1 MRDQLVNETIDVRIL
16 RLLGLEDVFDLDYD
30 TYLVLLREAQVK
42 GKNKIP
48 AEEQAILANERKR
61 IRGKSGRF
69 KPKSKTVKA
78 EKFTT
83 IKTVGSRLLP
93 AAKQKATGM
102 PLVKS
107 LESVGKIVESI
118 SNNLSEQSKNDK
130 KTAEEDRKEE
140 ENKRRKEKEDKLEF
154 GVKKVVASAKK
165 LFSPVKSI
173 FDTLFNYIF
182 YTFLGRTLVKA
193 LDWLSNP
200 ANKEKVNAIGK
211 FVKDF
216 WPALLGSAV
225 LFLTPL
231 GGFIRSV
238 LNTVTGLALKFPLVA
253 AAAAAAIA
261 GEIGDKKLREMTGT
275 GYSTAMIGSTPTPI
289 GAPKVKTKPKT
300 AEEVKENQE
309 APYGRNPDGSPKLF
323 PSLFASGGLINSST
337 GIRISGAGPDT
348 QLTALQPGEVVM
360 NRSAVNALGA
370 HNLLALNAR
379 YGGSKAN
386 KPKFAGNIQ
395 LAQGGGLIGALSR
408 FLPGTGR
415 VMAPG
420 GNEGGIGFQNKFLG
434 MNIGPRT
441 RIGFNRTYR
450 QQDVDRY
457 NTMRAAAG
465 KRDRLVTDPFG
476 IHFSYT
482 SPTTRSGST
491 PSAPTPTK
499 TGRFTKRNLTGLMQG
514 YLGTEKGG
522 RVQQMEEIMGR
533 KFGTMTQKQF
543 YDELKKEYGESTVGE
558 QRKLLLGPQSRALPP
573 PPSSGRSS
581 IINLPPV
588 MQTAS
593 AGGAAPRSAGTE
605 IPSFS
610 AVAPDNRRMDNAAI
624 YGLVG

>member
-1 MRDQLVNETIDVRIL
+1 MRDQLVNETIDGRIL

-30 TYLVLLREAQVK
+30 TYLVLLREAQIK

-130 KTAEEDRKEE
+130 KVAEEDRKEE

-165 LFSPVKSI
+165 LFSPVKSL
-173 FDTLFNYIF
+173 FDTLFNYLF
-182 YTFLGRTLVKA
+182 YTFLGGTFTRA
-193 LDWLSNP
+193 LDWLANP

-231 GGFIRSV
+231 GKFIRDV
-238 LNTVTGLALKFPLVA
+238 LGLIGGLALRFPLVA
-253 AAAAAAIA
+253 AAA
-261 GEIGDKKLREMTGT
+261 GFGVL
-275 GYSTAMIGSTPTPI
+275 GYMGYKEKE
-289 GAPKVKTKPKT
+289 KVKEKYVAEQSKKTGKKP
-300 AEEVKENQE
+300 EEIKEEFKKIEERNE
-309 APYGRNPDGSPKLF
+309 FFRSFSAPAGLT
-323 PSLFASGGLINSST
+323 SGGYIDSST
-337 GIRISGAGPDT
+337 GLRISGAGPDT

-360 NRSAVNALGA
+360 NRAAVNALGA
-370 HNLLALNAR
+370 NNLLALNAK

-395 LAQGGGLIGALSR
+395 FAQGGGMVGMLHNVR
-408 FLPGTGR
+408 KFLTQGTGR
-415 VMAPG
+415 VMAPTES
-420 GNEGGIGFQNKFLG
+420 NIGYQRKFLG
-434 MNIGPRT
+434 MNIGNVKNLPLDK
-441 RIGFNRTYR
+441 TYR
-450 QQDVDRY
+450 QQDVERY
-457 NTMRAAAG
+457 NAMRASAG
-465 KRDRLVTDPFG
+465 QRDRLVKDPFFG
-476 IHFSYT
+476 RHFSYT
-482 SPTTRSGST
+482 DPMMRSGST
-491 PSAPTPTK
+491 STPPTSTPTK

-522 RVQQMEEIMGR
+522 RVQQMEEIMGT

-543 YDELKKEYGESTVGE
+543 YDQLKKEYGESTVGE
-558 QRKLLLGPQSRALPP
+558 QRRLLLGPQSRALPIP
-573 PPSSGRSS
+573 TPSKGRSS
-581 IINLPPV
+581 IINLPPI

-593 AGGAAPRSAGTE
+593 SAGVPARSGETQ

-610 AVAPDNRRMDNAAI
+610 AVAPDNRRSDQAAI